1 MAKRDYYEVLGVPR
15 TASEDDLKKAY
26 RKVALM
32 YHPDR
37 NPDDDTAETKFKEA
51 SEAYSILSDKVKRA
65 QYDQFGHVP
74 ESMGGGGAGFSGF
87 GGFGDIFGDIFSD
100 FFGAG
105 TRSRTRQG
113 ERGSDLQYN
122 LEITFEQAAFGHST
136 EINIP
141 RMEECDRCGGTGAR
155 SSKDIDVCPIC
166 QGSGQQRIQ
175 QGFFSVS
182 TTCNRCRGMGRI
194 VRAPCDKCQGQ
205 GRVRQY
211 RKLKVTIPQ
220 GIDSG
225 SRLKLNGEG
234 EAGRNGGPRGDLYIG
249 VAVRPHPFF
258 LREEYDVHCEVPISI
273 VQAALGAEIVVPTLD
288 GKVELKIPPGTQSG
302 RHFRLRGKG
311 VPHIRGSGRGDQY
324 VAAVVETPTNLTG
337 RQRELLKEFSKEDQK
352 VAAGKS
358 ENYPIMQKFLDKIKD
373 LVG

>member
-37 NPDDDTAETKFKEA
+37 NPGDDTAEQKFKEA
-51 SEAYSILSDKVKRA
+51 SEAYSVLSDKVKRA

-74 ESMGGGGAGFSGF
+74 EGMGAGAAGSSGF

-105 TRSRTRQG
+105 SRTRTRQG

-122 LEITFEQAAFGHST
+122 LEISFEQAAFGHST

-194 VRAPCDKCQGQ
+194 VHAPCDKCQGQ
-205 GRVRQY
+205 GRIRQY

-324 VAAVVETPTNLTG
+324 VAAVVETPTNLTS
-337 RQRELLKEFSKEDQK
+337 RQRELLKEFSKEDK
-352 VAAGKS
+352 KATADKNK
-358 ENYPIMQKFLDKIKD
+358 NYPIMQKFLDKIKD
-373 LVG
+373 LVS